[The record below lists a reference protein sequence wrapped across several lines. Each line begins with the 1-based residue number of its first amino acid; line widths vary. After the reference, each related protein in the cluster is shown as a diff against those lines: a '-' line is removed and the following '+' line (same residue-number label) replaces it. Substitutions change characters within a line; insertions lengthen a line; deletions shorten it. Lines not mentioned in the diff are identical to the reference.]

1 MFVERRTG
9 VKMDLIVVDIT
20 GNVKVTR
27 SPLSN

>member
-1 MFVERRTG
+1 MFVERRAG

-20 GNVKVTR
+20 VNVKVTR